1 MVTALLAFAV
11 ALGILITFHELG
23 HYLVARLCGVK
34 VLTFS
39 FGFGPKLFSK
49 RLGRDKTSGVFPRYP
64 WAATFRCWMSVKKGW
79 W

>member
-1 MVTALLAFAV
+1 MVTAVIAFVV

-23 HYLVARLCGVK
+23 HYIVAKLCGVK

-49 RLGRDKTSGVFPRYP
+49 RLGRDKKQV
-64 WAATFRCWMSVKKGW
+64 SVYEQAQ
-79 W
+79 